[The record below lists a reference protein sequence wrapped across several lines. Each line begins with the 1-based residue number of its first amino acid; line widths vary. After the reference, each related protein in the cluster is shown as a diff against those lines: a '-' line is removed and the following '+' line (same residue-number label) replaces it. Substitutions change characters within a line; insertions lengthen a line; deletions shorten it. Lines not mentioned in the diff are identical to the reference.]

1 VAIASEPVLFCC
13 TGERSNLNDCL
24 SISTYLPFPNKKG
37 CTARTLLAYN
47 SVYYPCSAFTNMTS
61 QKNFSQLE
69 IDQILN
75 QEDLVL
81 RNLQI
86 TLGYYRIA
94 QGLRNF
100 IGGNDVNWFCFGC
113 YASKT
118 AGQALRHEL
127 LPKQLKR
134 AVLHMSGYKNTN
146 HFFDVVLQKVY
157 KGDPSEEE
165 NLFAEALAEVSL
177 SVSEG
182 NYLIFSEL
190 AWPYSH
196 FLETF
201 SEDLQPDWQKL
212 DSFLDTYL
220 DPRPI
225 EDGGQAYLRQAFKAF
240 FSARFETDP
249 KKKAEWV
256 LLGNLMTGY
265 HEQIRVQPLIDQ
277 GLAAPFDVFAEK
289 LMPEDEEIDTLI
301 EEAWKRFLDYARLI
315 VLRTFTDLWMAY
327 ALPGNQMRLGQD
339 VALPKTFDFP
349 DELLTLE
356 NQTTLEIVR
365 RFDKDLNKLSGSA
378 ADNWGNLNDRMTF
391 LADFFRSHQRYA
403 PLFAPPFSDEQMRSI
418 LANRVPEGPL

>member
-1 VAIASEPVLFCC
+1 MS
-13 TGERSNLNDCL
+13 
-24 SISTYLPFPNKKG
+24 
-37 CTARTLLAYN
+37 
-47 SVYYPCSAFTNMTS
+47 S
-61 QKNFSQLE
+61 QKNLTQIE
-69 IDQILN
+69 INHILN
-75 QEDLVL
+75 QTDLVL

-100 IGGNDVNWFCFGC
+100 IGGKDVNWFCFGC

-134 AVLHMSGYKNTN
+134 AILHMSGYKNTN
-146 HFFDVVLQKVY
+146 NFFEMVLNKVH
-157 KGDPSEEE
+157 KREPSEEE
-165 NLFAEALAEVSL
+165 NLLAEALAEVSL
-177 SVSEG
+177 AVSEG

-196 FLETF
+196 FIETF
-201 SEDLQPDWQKL
+201 SNDLQPNWEKL
-212 DSFLDTYL
+212 ASFLNQYL

-225 EDGGQAYLRQAFKAF
+225 EDGGQAYLHQAFKAF
-240 FSARFETDP
+240 FSARFEADP

-277 GLAAPFDVFAEK
+277 GLAAPFDVFAER

-301 EEAWKRFLDYARLI
+301 EESWKRVLDYARLV
-315 VLRTFTDLWMAY
+315 VLRTFTDMWMVY
-327 ALPGNQMRLGQD
+327 ALPGSQMRLGQD

-356 NQTTLEIVR
+356 NPTTLQVVR
-365 RFDKDLNKLSGSA
+365 GFDKDLNKLSGSA
-378 ADNWGNLNDRMTF
+378 AENWGSLNDRMTF
-391 LADFFRSHQRYA
+391 LVDFFRSHQRYS
-403 PLFAPPFSDEQMRSI
+403 PLFDPPFSGDQIRSI

>member
-1 VAIASEPVLFCC
+1 
-13 TGERSNLNDCL
+13 
-24 SISTYLPFPNKKG
+24 
-37 CTARTLLAYN
+37 
-47 SVYYPCSAFTNMTS
+47 MTS
-61 QKNFSQLE
+61 QKNLSQLE

-75 QEDLVL
+75 QKDLVL

-94 QGLRNF
+94 QGLRKF
-100 IGGNDVNWFCFGC
+100 LGGNDVNWFCFGC

-134 AVLHMSGYKNTN
+134 AILHLAGYKNKN
-146 HFFDVVLQKVY
+146 NFFDVVLQKVQ
-157 KGDPSEEE
+157 KQESIEEE
-165 NLFAEALAEVSL
+165 NLLAEALADVSL

-201 SEDLQPDWQKL
+201 STDLQPNWEKL
-212 DSFLDTYL
+212 ESFLHQHL

-225 EDGGQAYLRQAFKAF
+225 EDGGQAYLHQAFKAF

-289 LMPEDEEIDTLI
+289 LLPEEEEIDTLI
-301 EEAWKRFLDYARLI
+301 EESWKRVLEYTRLA
-315 VLRTFTDLWMAY
+315 VLRAFTDMWMAY
-327 ALPGNQMRLGQD
+327 ALPGSQMRLGQD
-339 VALPKTFDFP
+339 VALPETFDFP
-349 DELLTLE
+349 EELLTLE
-356 NQTTLEIVR
+356 NPQTLDLVR
-365 RFDKDLNKLSGSA
+365 RFDKDLEKLSGSA
-378 ADNWGNLNDRMTF
+378 ADNWGSLNDRMTF
-391 LADFFRSHQRYA
+391 LADFFRSHQRYS
-403 PLFAPPFSDEQMRSI
+403 PLFDPPFSDKQIRSI
-418 LANRVPEGPL
+418 LINRVPEGPL